1 METTLILLG
10 LVAVIGAVV
19 YFGNKFAPKEDAS
32 KAPDQPEPLYQRPK
46 SEWEN
51 ATGIRDAFP
60 NVKREAETFSPTTK
74 WEAIPNTKPGK
85 DPELVI
91 STIDH
96 EKEIADELARH
107 TAEAAEAAHAA
118 AMEAKAAAAEKK
130 VSKKRRKN
138 IVKHA
143 SKAASE
149 AAAAARIALL
159 KSKGGQRKR

>member
-51 ATGIRDAFP
+51 STGIRDAFP
-60 NVKREAETFSPTTK
+60 NVKREAESFVPETK
-74 WEAIPNTKPGK
+74 QEA
-85 DPELVI
+85 PEVNL
-91 STIDH
+91 SIDH
-96 EKEIADELARH
+96 EKEVADELAKH

-130 VSKKRRKN
+130 VSKKRRKK

-143 SKAASE
+143 SKAASA